1 MVKRIH
7 KTNRLTGTYMGKK
20 KEIKRPLKWRKIDN
34 TAKLFPVMANKDR
47 TNVYRVAVVLKEDV
61 DPEILTQAVREI
73 LPWFES
79 FTVRLRKGFFWPY
92 FEDNHRPVKV
102 EEEHTYPCGYMN
114 PQSGDRYLFRV
125 TYFRKR
131 INLEIFHA
139 ITDGLG
145 AINFLKELTYCYLDL
160 KNGKKVHP
168 NEVRTPSADCYH
180 AVEDSYVKN
189 YRELAAKS
197 YSKTRAFQIKEEKMK
212 NGAMN
217 VIHGYLKQEDI
228 KKICK
233 EKGASVT
240 QILAAM
246 IIYTVYRE
254 YWKNSKDNR
263 AIALNL
269 PVNLRSF
276 FESETTMNFFAVTNI
291 GFQPGEEEEDFDVI
305 LASVKQQMEEKIT
318 KERMQELISYNVG
331 YEKKWVRFVPLFVKA
346 IGTKMIYGFSEK
358 SYTLTL
364 SNLGKIEVL
373 PEYEAEI
380 EGFQTIMGVGKYQPL
395 KFSIHTYGGYV
406 VVNIAS
412 AYMST
417 YLQRGFFRLARKM
430 GIGVI
435 VESNGVKDEAL

>member
-1 MVKRIH
+1 
-7 KTNRLTGTYMGKK
+7 MGKK

-47 TNVYRVAVVLKEDV
+47 TNVYRVAVVLKEEV
-61 DPEILTQAVREI
+61 DGDILTQAIREI

-79 FTVRLRKGFFWPY
+79 FSVRLRKGFFWPY
-92 FEDNHRPVKV
+92 FEDNKRPVKV
-102 EEEHTYPCGYMN
+102 EEESSYPCAYMN
-114 PQSGDRYLFRV
+114 PQAGDRYLFRV
-125 TYFRKR
+125 TYYKKR
-131 INLEIFHA
+131 INLEVFHA

-160 KNGKKVHP
+160 KNGKTVHP
-168 NEVRTPSADCYH
+168 SEVRTPSADCYH
-180 AVEDSYVKN
+180 ALEDSYVKN

-197 YSKTRAFQIKEEKMK
+197 YSKVKAFQIKEDKMK

-217 VIHGYLKQEDI
+217 VMHGYLNQEDL
-228 KKICK
+228 KRVCQEK
-233 EKGASVT
+233 EASVT
-240 QILAAM
+240 QILATM

-254 YWKNSKDNR
+254 YWKNSKDHR

-291 GFQPGEEEEDFDVI
+291 SFQPGREEAEFDEI
-305 LASVKQQMEEKIT
+305 LATVKKQMKEKIT
-318 KERMQELISYNVG
+318 RERMEELISYNVG
-331 YEKKWVRFVPLFVKA
+331 YEKKWVRFVPLFIKS

-364 SNLGKIEVL
+364 SNLGKIDVL
-373 PEYEAEI
+373 PEYREEI

-412 AYMST
+412 VFTST
-417 YLQRGFFRLARKM
+417 YLQRSYFRLARKM
-430 GIGVI
+430 GIHVI
-435 VESNGVKDEAL
+435 LESNGVKDEAL